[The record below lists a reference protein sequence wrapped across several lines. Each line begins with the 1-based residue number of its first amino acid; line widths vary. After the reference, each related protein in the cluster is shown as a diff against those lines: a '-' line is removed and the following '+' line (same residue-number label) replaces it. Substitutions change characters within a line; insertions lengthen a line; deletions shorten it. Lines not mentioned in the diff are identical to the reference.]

1 MNKTIIDQEDILLA
15 LDQLTQTMEVMSRV
29 VNRLK
34 IDLEKLP
41 NSISNSIPNSPPNTA
56 SKKSSKRDEKLST
69 TPQKVH

>member
-34 IDLEKLP
+34 VDLENLP
-41 NSISNSIPNSPPNTA
+41 SSISNSPPNSSLKKTTKQSSEHGKKVSTA
-56 SKKSSKRDEKLST
+56 
-69 TPQKVH
+69 PQKIH

>member
-15 LDQLTQTMEVMSRV
+15 LDQLTQTMEVMSKV

-41 NSISNSIPNSPPNTA
+41 NTIANSPPNNT
-56 SKKSSKRDEKLST
+56 SKQTSNRSEKLST